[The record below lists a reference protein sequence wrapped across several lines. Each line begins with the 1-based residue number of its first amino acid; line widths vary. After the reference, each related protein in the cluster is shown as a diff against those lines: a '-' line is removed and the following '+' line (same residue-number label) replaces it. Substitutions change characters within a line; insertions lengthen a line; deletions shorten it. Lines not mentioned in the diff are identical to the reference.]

1 MLRVPAKRAGSLPV
15 KSCPVPGPMSH
26 PIKRTDTST
35 LKDMS
40 HRDNGEIFKYG
51 KVMEA
56 VRMTYF
62 GCRRHMLNQGRL
74 AP

>member
-40 HRDNGEIFKYG
+40 HRKIYPWYSFTCT
-51 KVMEA
+51 A
-56 VRMTYF
+56 LLR
-62 GCRRHMLNQGRL
+62 CLLN
-74 AP
+74 